1 MAVIHK
7 YYLKPTALIP
17 NSHYPLIH
25 YKKLI
30 DEPAANTGK
39 VYDLYDS
46 NGWNV
51 NWIFRYGQTQASH
64 YHSRSHECMTVLT
77 GTATIRF
84 GVADTSDSLE
94 ENTWGAAKEDGGVEV
109 TAEAGD
115 VFIIPAGVAHKTY
128 GTAPAAAFQLL
139 TPGTGHGIAASAGA
153 DRRQAVADVQLDG
166 YTMMGAYP
174 KGSDWDFLEGDA
186 DHSDWDNVWAIQKPD
201 LDPVLGK
208 SEEGIVGT
216 WKGIEYYRQGAT
228 NRPRL

>member
-7 YYLKPTALIP
+7 YYLKPTGLIP
-17 NSHYPLIH
+17 NSQYPLIH

-30 DEPAANTGK
+30 DEPAANTAK

-46 NGWNV
+46 NGWDV
-51 NWIFRYGQTQASH
+51 NWIFRYGSTQASH

-84 GVADTSDSLE
+84 GVADTSDNLD
-94 ENTWGAAKEDGGVEV
+94 ENTWGPAKEDGGVEV

-128 GTAPAAAFQLL
+128 DTAPMAEFKLL
-139 TPGTGHGIAASAGA
+139 TPGTGHGIAAAV
-153 DRRQAVADVQLDG
+153 DRRGAVAAVRLDG

-174 KGSDWDFLEGDA
+174 KGSDWDFKEGDR
-186 DHSDWDNVWAIQKPD
+186 DHSDWGNVWAIKKPD
-201 LDPVLGK
+201 VDPVLGK
-208 SEEGIVGT
+208 SEEGIVGI
-216 WKGIEYYRQGAT
+216 WKDVEGHRQGAAI
-228 NRPRL
+228 RPHL